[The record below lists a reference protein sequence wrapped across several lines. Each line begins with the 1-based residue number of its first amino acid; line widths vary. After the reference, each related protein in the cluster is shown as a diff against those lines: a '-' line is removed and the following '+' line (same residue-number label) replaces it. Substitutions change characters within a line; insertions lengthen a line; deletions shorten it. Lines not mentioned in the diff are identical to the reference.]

1 MAALRA
7 PPHPGKVAFHA
18 ELLSANATIVS
29 KRPSARVNPRS
40 RGDSRASASD
50 TTTLTYSVGT
60 ASVIAT
66 QGKAEAA
73 RLVHVLLVFG
83 LGVGVGHYPASNL

>member
-1 MAALRA
+1 MRNT
-7 PPHPGKVAFHA
+7 
-18 ELLSANATIVS
+18 LSSNATIVS

-50 TTTLTYSVGT
+50 TNRPLTYSVGT
-60 ASVIAT
+60 ESVIAS

-73 RLVHVLLVFG
+73 RFVQRLLVFG